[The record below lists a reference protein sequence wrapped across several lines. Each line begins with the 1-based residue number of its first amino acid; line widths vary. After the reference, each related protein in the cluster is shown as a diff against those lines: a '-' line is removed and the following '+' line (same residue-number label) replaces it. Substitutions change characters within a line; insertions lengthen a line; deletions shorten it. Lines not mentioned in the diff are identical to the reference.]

1 MIHHKA
7 LPIHTNIAIIG
18 AGPVGMWLAL
28 SLTKAGHQ
36 VVLIEA
42 AKWNST
48 KLETRVL
55 ALSWESL
62 RLLNMLGIDRAQ
74 LQATDIHHIDI
85 TQYPTW
91 GKTLLTQHDLGLD
104 YLGAVVEYRIL
115 IQQCHLLLQQL
126 KTGLLFDDH
135 QAEVVRNVGEVAQI
149 LIHHQGQKKI
159 LTADLAILAEGSK
172 ASLIAPDLVKLIH
185 PYDQYAI
192 AAQVTFS
199 QPACHTAYEYFSP
212 HGPFALLPYAGH
224 YRLLWIRHQKDAV
237 ARKTQLLQTQLQA
250 VLARRLGNIERFQ
263 VTQQFILSLKEAKRL
278 AKGRIVL
285 VGAAAQ
291 ALHPIAGQ
299 GLNLGLRDAQQLV
312 TSLKYYS
319 LPIYFGDALKHYQ
332 SNRQKDRMQ
341 TIAFT
346 HLLAK
351 LAFRPQS
358 AWLRGFIMNGLELS
372 TSSRQRFLA
381 HMVFGSNLRPFSGLE
396 QSENDESASI

>member
-7 LPIHTNIAIIG
+7 LPVHTNIAIIG
-18 AGPVGMWLAL
+18 AGPVGMWLAF
-28 SLTKAGHQ
+28 SLVKAGHQ

-42 AKWNST
+42 TKRNQK
-48 KLETRVL
+48 KLETRAL

-62 RLLNMLGIDRAQ
+62 RLFNMLGINRAQ
-74 LQATDIHHIDI
+74 LQANDIHHIDI
-85 TQYPTW
+85 AQYPSW

-115 IQQCHLLLQQL
+115 IQQCHLLLQKQL
-126 KTGLLFDDH
+126 KTSILFDDH
-135 QAEVVRNVGEVAQI
+135 RAEIVRNVGEVAHI

-159 LTADLAILAEGSK
+159 LTADLAILAEGST
-172 ASLIAPDLVKLIH
+172 ALPIAPDLVKHIH
-185 PYDQYAI
+185 PYNQCAI

-199 QPACHTAYEYFSP
+199 QPAYHAAYEYFSP
-212 HGPFALLPYAGH
+212 YGPCALLPYAGH
-224 YRLLWIRHQKDAV
+224 YRLLWIRRQKDIA
-237 ARKTQLLQTQLQA
+237 AQKMQLLQTQLQA
-250 VLARRLGNIERFQ
+250 VLGQRLGNIEHFQ
-263 VTQQFILSLKEAKRL
+263 VTQQFVLSLKEAKHL

-291 ALHPIAGQ
+291 TLHPIAGQ

-312 TSLKYYS
+312 TSLKHHS

-332 SNRQKDRMQ
+332 SNRQKDRIQ

-351 LAFRPQS
+351 LAFQPQS
-358 AWLRGFIMNGLELS
+358 AWLRGFVMNSLELS
-372 TSSRQRFLA
+372 TSFRQRFLA
-381 HMVFGSNLRPFSGLE
+381 HMVFGSNLPPLQRT
-396 QSENDESASI
+396 

>member
-1 MIHHKA
+1 MIHHKS

-18 AGPVGMWLAL
+18 AGPVGAWLTL
-28 SLTKAGHQ
+28 SLTQAGHQ

-48 KLETRVL
+48 KLETRAL

-62 RLLNMLGIDRAQ
+62 QRLNMLGIDRTQ

-85 TQYPTW
+85 AQYPSW

-115 IQQCHLLLQQL
+115 IQQCHVLLQKQL
-126 KTGLLFDDH
+126 KTSVLFDDH
-135 QAEVVRNVGEVAQI
+135 RAEVVRNVGEVVHI

-159 LTADLAILAEGSK
+159 LTADLAILAEGST
-172 ASLIAPDLVKLIH
+172 ASLIAPDLAKHIH

-224 YRLLWIRHQKDAV
+224 YRLLWIRHQKDVV

-250 VLARRLGNIERFQ
+250 VLAQRLGNIEHFQ
-263 VTQQFILSLKEAKRL
+263 VTQQFALSLKEAKRL

-291 ALHPIAGQ
+291 TLHPIAGQ
-299 GLNLGLRDAQQLV
+299 GLNLGLRDAQQLA
-312 TSLKYYS
+312 TSLKHYA

-351 LAFRPQS
+351 LAFQPQS
-358 AWLRGFIMNGLELS
+358 SWLLGFIMNGLELS
-372 TSSRQRFLA
+372 TSFRQRFLA
-381 HMVFGSNLRPFSGLE
+381 HMVFGSNLRPL
-396 QSENDESASI
+396 QRT